1 MKAITVDDI
10 TQIIVICFLL
20 AKPVATRGVLVLI
33 IGVVANV
40 DVETSTVVDGSNT
53 EALFMAILV
62 WEEATDRSKELVRR
76 ATGEFEAAVA
86 RILIKMVE
94 VERACNDSVER
105 IADDDATGL
114 VMKIDVV
121 VDRAGRL
128 NTAMREFTFITGVL
142 PPAAIGQIVVY
153 SATISVVT
161 WLRGQFVTVATHA
174 VIV

>member
-62 WEEATDRSKELVRR
+62 
-76 ATGEFEAAVA
+76 
-86 RILIKMVE
+86 
-94 VERACNDSVER
+94 
-105 IADDDATGL
+105 
-114 VMKIDVV
+114 
-121 VDRAGRL
+121 
-128 NTAMREFTFITGVL
+128 
-142 PPAAIGQIVVY
+142 
-153 SATISVVT
+153 
-161 WLRGQFVTVATHA
+161 
-174 VIV
+174 